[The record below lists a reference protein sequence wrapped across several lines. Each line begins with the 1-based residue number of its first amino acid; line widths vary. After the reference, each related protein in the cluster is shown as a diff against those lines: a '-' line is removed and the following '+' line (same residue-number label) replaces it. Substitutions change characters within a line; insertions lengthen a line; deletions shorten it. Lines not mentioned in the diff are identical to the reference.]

1 MTEIE
6 LIKNVFTTDFF
17 NVIKKNDE
25 YDISSK
31 DGQFCLKISFYENE
45 IIVYKLEK
53 CNANGTLLLNL
64 VEKIAEKMPNYRLI
78 TLIDDSKINT
88 KCKYDGASLA
98 IDLATLKIL
107 TKGMSWY
114 NSLGY
119 VSSNF
124 EEEKEHNDEILKM
137 PFEDALQMATNN
149 KNVKTT
155 SKKILDDAHNL
166 FPDINMQ
173 METGAYVNKLVESI
187 NYRFDSSDDLSCQK
201 YKFIKDL
208 VDILSYLLEYDFS
221 LFKRIRRPVPVTG
234 GKTKKKKT
242 KRRKIKGRKT
252 KRRKVM

>member
-1 MTEIE
+1 
-6 LIKNVFTTDFF
+6 VFTPDFF

-53 CNANGTLLLNL
+53 CNTNGSLLLNL
-64 VEKIAEKMPNYRLI
+64 VEKFAEKFAEKMPNYRFI

-88 KCKYDGASLA
+88 KCKDDEASLG

-221 LFKRIRRPVPVTG
+221 LFKRIRRHVTG

-252 KRRKVM
+252 KGRKVM